1 MDSKT
6 ITDKSSTQTPMVFKE
21 VLTPFKKNHDW
32 LHFRSHILLKSEY
45 LIYFDIYF
53 NLKVK

>member
-6 ITDKSSTQTPMVFKE
+6 IPDKSSTQAPMVFKE
-21 VLTPFKKNHDW
+21 VLMPFKKNHDW
-32 LHFRSHILLKSEY
+32 LHFRSHIFLKSER
-45 LIYFDIYF
+45 LIYSDIYL

>member
-6 ITDKSSTQTPMVFKE
+6 ITDESSTQTPMVFKE